1 VFHIIECV
9 HEVVLMPNGQAV
21 IFLVWVLLCAT
32 NEGVLATEWKFYARS
47 EFGLYQYDTE
57 DVSHFSANVVR
68 VSQRLVMNKRGTT
81 NLVRELGKEY
91 ENVREIITLR
101 EIDCA
106 GKKSRILGL
115 IYCYENGGVIKKESY
130 EPIEWDSIIPDS
142 VDDILYHVVCE

>member
-1 VFHIIECV
+1 MFHIIECV

-81 NLVRELGKEY
+81 NLVRELGKEF
-91 ENVREIITLR
+91 EKVKEIIILR
-101 EIDCA
+101 EIDCT
-106 GKKSRILGL
+106 GKKSHILNLTYWSG
-115 IYCYENGGVIKKESY
+115 IGEVIKRESY

-142 VDDILYHVVCE
+142 VDDVLYHMICE

>member
-1 VFHIIECV
+1 MSIGRAIISLFLGLMFATCS
-9 HEVVLMPNGQAV
+9 EVSAAD
-21 IFLVWVLLCAT
+21 WR
-32 NEGVLATEWKFYARS
+32 FYTRS
-47 EFGLYQYDTE
+47 EFGLYQYDAGE
-57 DVSHFSANVVR
+57 VSHLSKSLVR
-68 VSQRLVMNKRGTT
+68 VSQKLVLSDRGTT